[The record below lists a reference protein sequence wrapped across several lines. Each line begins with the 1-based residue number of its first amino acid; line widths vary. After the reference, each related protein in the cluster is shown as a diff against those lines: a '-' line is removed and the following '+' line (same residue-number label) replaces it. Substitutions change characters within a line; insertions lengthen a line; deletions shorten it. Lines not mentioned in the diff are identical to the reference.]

1 MACVRAAIDAQKAI
15 ETLNQSRAAENRQ
28 REAINRQRLS
38 EGQEPLPPLKLL
50 SMGSGINTGIVTV
63 GLMGSEQ
70 HTFNYT
76 VFGREVNLAARL
88 EGLSGHGRILIGEGT
103 YQALR
108 RHSPE
113 LAATCQ
119 ELAPATV
126 KGFRSPVRIYE
137 VPWRPARTLP
147 LPSSAPAPVEDQARP
162 LAA

>member
-1 MACVRAAIDAQKAI
+1 
-15 ETLNQSRAAENRQ
+15 
-28 REAINRQRLS
+28 
-38 EGQEPLPPLKLL
+38 LPSLELL

-103 YQALR
+103 YQALL
-108 RHSPE
+108 RHNPD
-113 LAATCQ
+113 LAKSCQ
-119 ELAPATV
+119 ALAPANV
-126 KGFRSPVRIYE
+126 KGFRTAVRIYE
-137 VPWRPARTLP
+137 VPWRSSGTLL
-147 LPSSAPAPVEDQARP
+147 LPSTQDATSPDSQAQP